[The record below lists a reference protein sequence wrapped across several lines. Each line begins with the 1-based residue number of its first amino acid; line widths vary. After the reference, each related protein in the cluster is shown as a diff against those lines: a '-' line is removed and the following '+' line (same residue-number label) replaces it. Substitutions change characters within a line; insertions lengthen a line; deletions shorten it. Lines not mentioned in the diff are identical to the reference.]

1 MNDTKCMNVT
11 LADLLV
17 GSEYSNQKCSKQNC
31 YRNAIF
37 SKATQS
43 VAPVLESKNSVVI
56 FTFKSNQG
64 NEPSFDIKS
73 KPKIDPTDFVAYI
86 LVLYEHG
93 LDYLLRILI

>member
-1 MNDTKCMNVT
+1 MYECNISRSSCGIRIFQSKVFETK
-11 LADLLV
+11 LL
-17 GSEYSNQKCSKQNC
+17 
-31 YRNAIF
+31 RNAIF
-37 SKATQS
+37 LKATQN